1 VDTDLVARLRQA
13 GCVFAEEEADLL
25 LQAAGSPAELERLTA
40 QRVAGQ
46 PLEQVLG
53 WVAFAGLRVPVVP
66 GVFVPRRRTE
76 LLAAEALAVTPDGAV
91 VVELCCGAG
100 AVSLVLSA
108 GRRDLRLHA
117 ADLDPVAVACAR
129 ANLGGRGQV
138 HAGDLYAALPPKLAG
153 KVQVLVANA
162 PYVPTEAIALMPP
175 EARDHEPAV
184 ALDGGADGLDV
195 LRRVVAAAPAWLAP
209 RGHLLFECGEHQRER
224 ALALVRGAGL
234 EGRVAESDELAATV
248 VVARRR

>member
-25 LQAAGSPAELERLTA
+25 LEAARSPAELERLTA
-40 QRVAGQ
+40 QRVAGR

-76 LLAAEALAVTPDGAV
+76 LLAAEAVAVTPDGAV

-108 GRRDLRLHA
+108 RRRDLRLHA
-117 ADLDPVAVACAR
+117 ADVDPAAVACAR

-138 HAGDLYAALPPKLAG
+138 HTGDLYAALPPELAG

-195 LRRVVAAAPAWLAP
+195 LRRVVAAAPVWLAP
-209 RGHLLFECGEHQRER
+209 SGHLLFECGEHQRAR

-234 EGRVAESDELAATV
+234 EGWAAESDELAATV
-248 VVARRR
+248 VVGRRR